1 MGLWAVHLLPGGL
14 VLHST
19 SGFVP
24 QNSSSTAPQHLW
36 ACVDLGIGEPNI
48 KTNSRLLE
56 FCLKLEH
63 WGLSFVPLPVGRFKS
78 MSSRSA
84 FNMKDLSPS
93 FSPFLTFL
101 FLLVL
106 GPNPSRALHMLGRY
120 STLSYNMKVLPK
132 RFQHTVFSQRPL
144 LTKPSEEKLHSCSR
158 NSGGAIHS
166 SLGTWEDML
175 ADDKRTHAIVSS
187 TGCILI
193 GQQRF

>member
-1 MGLWAVHLLPGGL
+1 MHLLPGSL

-84 FNMKDLSPS
+84 FNVKALSLLPS
-93 FSPFLTFL
+93 LPFLPFFFFL
-101 FLLVL
+101 
-106 GPNPSRALHMLGRY
+106 GIGA
-120 STLSYNMKVLPK
+120 
-132 RFQHTVFSQRPL
+132 
-144 LTKPSEEKLHSCSR
+144 KPRQS
-158 NSGGAIHS
+158 I
-166 SLGTWEDML
+166 
-175 ADDKRTHAIVSS
+175 THARQILYTELQYEGSS
-187 TGCILI
+187 
-193 GQQRF
+193 

>member
-1 MGLWAVHLLPGGL
+1 MSLWVVHLLPGGL

-19 SGFVP
+19 SGFVL

-84 FNMKDLSPS
+84 FNVKALSLSFLLSLSYLS
-93 FSPFLTFL
+93 FSSCI
-101 FLLVL
+101 
-106 GPNPSRALHMLGRY
+106 GA
-120 STLSYNMKVLPK
+120 
-132 RFQHTVFSQRPL
+132 
-144 LTKPSEEKLHSCSR
+144 KPRQGIAHARQILYTELQYE
-158 NSGGAIHS
+158 GS
-166 SLGTWEDML
+166 S
-175 ADDKRTHAIVSS
+175 
-187 TGCILI
+187 
-193 GQQRF
+193 